1 MNVPLLDLRRE
12 YESLKP
18 ALDSAVLAVMADT
31 RFINGPQVKEFETAV
46 AQYLGVKH
54 AIGVA
59 SGTDALLLALRAAG
73 VGPGTEVITTTFSFF
88 ATAGTVA
95 NLGATPVF
103 VDIDEDTFN
112 LNAAQIEARI
122 TPRTRAI
129 IPVHLFGQSADLD
142 PILALARSRNIKV
155 VEDAAQ
161 SLSTKYKGRMSG
173 TIGDLGIYSFYPT
186 KNLGCPGD
194 GGLIVT
200 NSDELNQE
208 LRSLKAHGAKVKYY
222 HDVVGYNSRL
232 DTLHAA
238 VLQVKLPHLDE
249 WSRQRR
255 ANAAY
260 YTGRFAGRKLK
271 APREMDYGYHIFNQ
285 YSIMVGNRDGLR
297 DHLKASEIG
306 YEIYYPLPLHL
317 QKCFAHLGYR
327 PGDLPV
333 AERCAQSVISLPIYP
348 QLTEAERAYVADR
361 VIEYVS

>member
-31 RFINGPQVKEFETAV
+31 RFINGPQVKEFEDA
-46 AQYLGVKH
+46 AAHYLGVKH

-142 PILALARSRNIKV
+142 PIIALARSRDIKV

-161 SLSTKYKGRMSG
+161 SLSSKYKGRMSG

-200 NSDELNQE
+200 DSDELNQQ

-222 HDVVGYNSRL
+222 HDIVGYNSRL

-255 ANAAY
+255 ANAGY
-260 YTGRFAGRKLK
+260 YTQHFAGKK
-271 APREMDYGYHIFNQ
+271 IKTPTEMNYGYHIFNQ
-285 YSIMVGNRDGLR
+285 YSIMVDDRDGLR
-297 DHLKASEIG
+297 DHLKASGIG

-333 AERCAQSVISLPIYP
+333 AERCAQSVISLPIYS
-348 QLTEAERAYVADR
+348 QLTEAERAYVADK

>member
-12 YESLKP
+12 YESLKSD
-18 ALDSAVLAVMADT
+18 LDSAVLAVMADT

-95 NLGATPVF
+95 NLGARPVF

-112 LNAAQIEARI
+112 LNPTQIEARI

-142 PILALARSRNIKV
+142 PILALAKNRNINV

-161 SLSTKYKGRMSG
+161 SLSSKYKGRMSG

-200 NSDELNQE
+200 DSDELNQQ

-222 HDVVGYNSRL
+222 HDIVGYNSRL

-238 VLQVKLPHLDE
+238 VLQVKLPHLDK
-249 WSRQRR
+249 WSQQRR

-260 YTGRFAGRKLK
+260 YSQRFAGKKLK
-271 APREMDYGYHIFNQ
+271 APTEMDYGYHIFNQ
-285 YSIMVGNRDGLR
+285 YSIMVTNRDGLR
-297 DHLKASEIG
+297 EHLKASGIG